1 MAEEHDDTEEMFEKA
16 LDMADES
23 LDSTLN
29 KAGPLAPYVAVAMI
43 EAAVNRAVDATS
55 PEDVISI
62 LQDLIA
68 QIEADIGD
76 EDGAAGALDA

>member
-16 LDMADES
+16 LDMADTS
-23 LDSTLN
+23 LDSTLT
-29 KAGPLAPYVAVAMI
+29 KAGALAPYVAVAMI
-43 EAAVNRAVDATS
+43 EAAVNRAVEATS
-55 PEDVISI
+55 AEDVISI

-68 QIEADIGD
+68 QIEADLAD